1 MTQKY
6 DTIQG
11 LRREIMEVQT
21 LYEISRCLNSV
32 DPMDKRLHK
41 VLDTLHDKMGMARGT
56 LALLSA
62 DKSTLTVEV
71 AHGLDEQAKRRGSY
85 KIGEGIT
92 GKVVQAGEPIVV
104 PNIDKEPLFLNKT
117 RSREHLDRS
126 KISFLCVPIKLDQDT
141 IGALSVDR
149 LFNEDVSFQEDIRL
163 LSIISSMI
171 AQTVQIYLRRE
182 KEKSELQD
190 ENLRLKRELGK
201 KFRPDNII
209 GESKRIHDVLS
220 SIEMVS
226 QSKAT
231 VLIRGE
237 TGTGKELVS
246 QAIHY
251 ASDRR
256 DGPFVKVSCAALPDT
271 LLEAELF
278 GHEKGSFT
286 GAMASKQGR
295 FEIAHKGTLFL
306 DEIGDIALSTQ
317 IKLLRVL
324 QEKEFERVGGTKTI
338 KVDIRLITATN
349 RDLEKMVREGK
360 FREDLYY
367 RLNVVP
373 IFLPALRERRED
385 IPLLVNHFL
394 SIANKE
400 NGKKVK
406 YVSDAA
412 MKYLMAYAWPG
423 NIRELQNAIERAV
436 VLCKGDTI
444 EPGLF
449 PIIGYKDNPVLTQ
462 FQPIE
467 NSLPSSGVRSGS
479 ESIPEGDMRAAV
491 QVLEENMIREA
502 LKKTGGNQ
510 RRAAKMLGLT
520 ERILGYKIKNYQ
532 ISSKAGAE

>member
-21 LYEISRCLNSV
+21 LYEISRCLNTA
-32 DPMDKRLHK
+32 DPMEKRLHS
-41 VLDTLHDKMGMARGT
+41 VLDVLHQKMGMARGT
-56 LALLSA
+56 LALLDT
-62 DKSTLTVEV
+62 DKSTLKVEV
-71 AHGLDEQAKRRGSY
+71 AHGLDEQAKKRGSY
-85 KIGEGIT
+85 KVGEGIT

-117 RSREHLDRS
+117 RAREHLDRS
-126 KISFLCVPIKLDQDT
+126 KIAFLCVPIKLDQDT

-149 LFNEDVSFQEDIRL
+149 LFHEDVSFQEDIRL
-163 LSIISSMI
+163 LSIISAMI
-171 AQTVQIYLRRE
+171 AQAVQIYLRRT
-182 KEKSELQD
+182 ELQD
-190 ENLRLKRELGK
+190 ENTRLKRELAK
-201 KFRPDNII
+201 KFRPSNIV
-209 GESKRIHDVLS
+209 GESKRIHDVLA

-237 TGTGKELVS
+237 TGTGKELVAH
-246 QAIHY
+246 AIHY
-251 ASDRR
+251 ASDRTA
-256 DGPFVKVSCAALPDT
+256 GPFVKVSCAALPDT

-286 GAMASKQGR
+286 GALASRQGR
-295 FEIAHKGTLFL
+295 FEMAHQGTLFL

-349 RDLEKMVREGK
+349 RDLEKLVREGK

-385 IPLLVNHFL
+385 IPLLVDFFL
-394 SIANKE
+394 AQANKE

-423 NIRELQNAIERAV
+423 NIRELQNAVERAV

-449 PIIGYKDNPVLTQ
+449 PIPGHKDSPGLTH
-462 FQPIE
+462 FEPSENLSGAE
-467 NSLPSSGVRSGS
+467 NSMSSQENV
-479 ESIPEGDMRAAV
+479 EGDMPTAV
-491 QVLEENMIREA
+491 RLLEEKMIRTA

-510 RRAAKMLGLT
+510 RRAAKILGLT

-532 ISSKAGAE
+532 IPAKATLD

>member
-1 MTQKY
+1 
-6 DTIQG
+6 
-11 LRREIMEVQT
+11 MEVQA
-21 LYEISRCLNSV
+21 LYEISRCLNSS

-56 LALLSA
+56 LALLSS

-71 AHGLDEQAKRRGSY
+71 AHGMDEQAKRRGSY
-85 KIGEGIT
+85 KVGEGIT

-117 RSREHLDRS
+117 RAREHLDRS
-126 KISFLCVPIKLDQDT
+126 KIAFLCVPIKLDQDT

-149 LFNEDVSFQEDIRL
+149 LFHEDVSFQEDVRL

-190 ENLRLKRELGK
+190 ENLRLKRELAK
-201 KFRPDNII
+201 KFRPANII

-246 QAIHY
+246 HAIHY
-251 ASDRR
+251 ASDRQE
-256 DGPFVKVSCAALPDT
+256 GPFVKVSCAALPDT

-349 RDLEKMVREGK
+349 RDLEKLVREGK

-394 SIANKE
+394 GIANKE

-406 YVSDAA
+406 YVSDTA

-444 EPGLF
+444 EPSLF
-449 PIIGYKDNPVLTQ
+449 PIPGHKDSPVLTQ

-467 NSLPSSGVRSGS
+467 NASSNLAAGG
-479 ESIPEGDMRAAV
+479 EILTGDLTAAV
-491 QVLEENMIREA
+491 QVLEEKMIREA

-510 RRAAKMLGLT
+510 RRAAKILGLT

-532 ISSKAGAE
+532 IPAKASLE

>member
-1 MTQKY
+1 MTQKF

-11 LRREIMEVQT
+11 LRREIMEVQA
-21 LYEISRCLNSV
+21 LYEISRCLNSS
-32 DPMDKRLHK
+32 DPMEKRLHK
-41 VLDTLHDKMGMARGT
+41 VMDTLHDKMGMARGT
-56 LALLSA
+56 LALLSS

-92 GKVVQAGEPIVV
+92 GKVVQAGEAIVV

-117 RSREHLDRS
+117 RAREHLDRS

-149 LFNEDVSFQEDIRL
+149 LFQEDVSFQEDIRL

-182 KEKSELQD
+182 KEKEQLQD
-190 ENLRLKRELGK
+190 ENLRLKRELAK

-209 GESKRIHDVLS
+209 GESKRIHDVLG

-256 DGPFVKVSCAALPDT
+256 DGPFVKISCAALPDT

-286 GAMASKQGR
+286 GAFAAKQGR
-295 FEIAHKGTLFL
+295 FELAHKGTLFL

-324 QEKEFERVGGTKTI
+324 QEKEFERIGGTKTI

-373 IFLPALRERRED
+373 LFLPALRERRED
-385 IPLLVNHFL
+385 VPLLVNHFL
-394 SIANKE
+394 SLANKE

-406 YVSDAA
+406 YVSDSA
-412 MKYLMAYAWPG
+412 MKYLMAYSWPG
-423 NIRELQNAIERAV
+423 NIRELQNAVERAV

-444 EPGLF
+444 EPTLF
-449 PIIGYKDNPVLTQ
+449 PIPGSKDHPALTQ
-462 FQPIE
+462 FKPVE
-467 NSLPSSGVRSGS
+467 TESRAVTNFDSEVPSGDLPT
-479 ESIPEGDMRAAV
+479 AV
-491 QVLEENMIREA
+491 QKLEEKMIYDA
-502 LKKTGGNQ
+502 LKKAGGNQ
-510 RRAAKMLGLT
+510 RRAAKALGLT
-520 ERILGYKIKNYQ
+520 ERILGYKVKNYQ
-532 ISSKAGAE
+532 ISAKAIADD

>member
-21 LYEISRCLNSV
+21 LYEISRCLNSS
-32 DPMDKRLHK
+32 DQMEKRLHR
-41 VLDTLHDKMGMARGT
+41 VLDILHEKMGMARGT
-56 LALLSA
+56 LALLSS

-85 KIGEGIT
+85 KVGEGIT

-117 RSREHLDRS
+117 RAREHLDRT

-149 LFNEDVSFQEDIRL
+149 LFQEDVSFQEDIRL

-190 ENLRLKRELGK
+190 ENLRLKRELAK
-201 KFRPDNII
+201 KFRPSNII
-209 GESKRIHDVLS
+209 GESKRIHDVLA

-251 ASDRR
+251 ASDRNE
-256 DGPFVKVSCAALPDT
+256 GPFVKVSCAALPDT

-286 GAMASKQGR
+286 GALASRQGR
-295 FEIAHKGTLFL
+295 FEMAHKGTLFL
-306 DEIGDIALSTQ
+306 DEIGDISLSTQ

-349 RDLEKMVREGK
+349 RDLEKLVKEGK

-394 SIANKE
+394 AIANKE

-406 YVSDAA
+406 YVSDSA

-423 NIRELQNAIERAV
+423 NIRELQNAVERAV
-436 VLCKGDTI
+436 LLCKGDTI
-444 EPGLF
+444 EPNLF
-449 PIIGYKDNPVLTQ
+449 PIPGHKDSPGLTQ
-462 FQPIE
+462 FE
-467 NSLPSSGVRSGS
+467 PSQLTTSAPAIF
-479 ESIPEGDMRAAV
+479 EDLPEGDLPAAV
-491 QVLEENMIREA
+491 RVLEEKMIRET
-502 LKKTGGNQ
+502 LRKTGGNQ
-510 RRAAKMLGLT
+510 RRASKMLGLT

-532 ISSKAGAE
+532 IPAKNIAD

>member
-1 MTQKY
+1 MSQKY

-11 LRREIMEVQT
+11 LRREIMEVQA
-21 LYEISRCLNSV
+21 LYEISRCLNSS
-32 DPMDKRLHK
+32 DPMEKRLHK

-56 LALLSA
+56 LALLSS

-85 KIGEGIT
+85 KVGEGIT

-117 RSREHLDRS
+117 RAREHLDRS

-149 LFNEDVSFQEDIRL
+149 LFHEDVSFQEDIRL

-190 ENLRLKRELGK
+190 ENLRLKRELAK

-209 GESKRIHDVLS
+209 GESKRIHDVLT

-246 QAIHY
+246 HAIHY

-256 DGPFVKVSCAALPDT
+256 EGPFVKVSCAALPDT

-286 GAMASKQGR
+286 GALASKQGR
-295 FEIAHKGTLFL
+295 FEISHKGTLFL

-349 RDLEKMVREGK
+349 RDLEKLVREGK

-394 SIANKE
+394 GLANKE

-412 MKYLMAYAWPG
+412 MQYLMAYAWPG
-423 NIRELQNAIERAV
+423 NIRELQNAVERAV

-444 EPGLF
+444 EPQLF
-449 PIIGYKDNPVLTQ
+449 PIPGNKNHPVLTQ
-462 FQPIE
+462 FQPVE
-467 NSLPSSGVRSGS
+467 NEPAQHFSGGENFEISAGADLPSV
-479 ESIPEGDMRAAV
+479 V
-491 QVLEENMIREA
+491 QKLEEKMIQEA
-502 LKKTGGNQ
+502 LKKTCGNQ
-510 RRAAKMLGLT
+510 RRAAKTLGLT
-520 ERILGYKIKNYQ
+520 ERILGYKIKNYN
-532 ISSKAGAE
+532 ISPKSSE